1 MNPAALIALAALG
14 GGVGAALRYA
24 VDEAVTARWRRG
36 GSRGGPRDFPLGIFL
51 VNVTGSLALGLL
63 VGLLAGPAASPG
75 WFALLGTGLLGG
87 YTTFSTASLDAVR
100 LARSGRVGTALV
112 YGVGTMV
119 ATISAAVLGLWLG
132 GLSTTV
138 G

>member
-1 MNPAALIALAALG
+1 MNPVALIGLAALG

-24 VDEAVTARWRRG
+24 VDEAVTVRWRRA
-36 GSRGGPRDFPLGIFL
+36 GSEGSSPDFPLGIFL

-63 VGLLAGPAASPG
+63 VGLLTGSAASAG
-75 WFALLGTGLLGG
+75 WLALLGTGLLGG

-100 LARSGRVGTALV
+100 LARSGRVGPALV
-112 YGVGTMV
+112 YGVGTMI
-119 ATISAAVLGLWLG
+119 ATIGAAVLGLWLG
-132 GLSTTV
+132 GLSATV